1 MISHDAPPEPQAPPD
16 PHPTAELERRIAQLT
31 QVMKSVEAGIW
42 VLDEHGK
49 TVMVNP
55 AAERM
60 TGWAA
65 ADLVGKISH
74 TIIHHTR
81 ADGSP
86 YPILECP
93 IYKSVFH
100 VVPAHVEGEVFWRK
114 DGTSFPVVYTTTPV
128 TGAHGEPLG
137 AVQIFHEVPG
147 GSTPSSPT

>member
-1 MISHDAPPEPQAPPD
+1 MQTVDAG
-16 PHPTAELERRIAQLT
+16 
-31 QVMKSVEAGIW
+31 VW

-65 ADLVGKISH
+65 TDLVGKISH

-86 YPILECP
+86 YPIMECP
-93 IYKSVFH
+93 IYRSVFH
-100 VVPAHVEGEVFWRK
+100 GEPARVTDEVFWRR
-114 DGTSFPVVYTTTPV
+114 DGSSFAVVYTTTPV
-128 TGAHGEPLG
+128 VGAEGESLG
-137 AVQIFHEVPG
+137 AVQIFYDV
-147 GSTPSSPT
+147 SRD

>member
-1 MISHDAPPEPQAPPD
+1 MQSVDAG
-16 PHPTAELERRIAQLT
+16 
-31 QVMKSVEAGIW
+31 VW

-49 TVMVNP
+49 TVMVNQ

-65 ADLVGKISH
+65 ADLIGKISH

-93 IYKSVFH
+93 IYQSVFH
-100 VVPAHVEGEVFWRK
+100 ARPARVEGEVFWRR
-114 DGTSFPVVYTTTPV
+114 DGTSFPIIYTTTPV
-128 TGAHGEPLG
+128 VGERGESLG
-137 AVQIFHEVPG
+137 AVQIFHEATDP
-147 GSTPSSPT
+147 